1 MKGEIIFKRWKPE
14 EEYAEDEA
22 DIAEEI
28 KLLHERSLFAHLNSV
43 CLQIGKI
50 TILLNEARGAF

>member
-1 MKGEIIFKRWKPE
+1 MLVREDKEKSPE
-14 EEYAEDEA
+14 DENAEDES

>member
-1 MKGEIIFKRWKPE
+1 MREDKEKSPE
-14 EEYAEDEA
+14 DENAEDES

>member
-1 MKGEIIFKRWKPE
+1 MLAREDKEKSPE
-14 EEYAEDEA
+14 DENAEDES

-43 CLQIGKI
+43 CLQIGKKKQYY
-50 TILLNEARGAF
+50 